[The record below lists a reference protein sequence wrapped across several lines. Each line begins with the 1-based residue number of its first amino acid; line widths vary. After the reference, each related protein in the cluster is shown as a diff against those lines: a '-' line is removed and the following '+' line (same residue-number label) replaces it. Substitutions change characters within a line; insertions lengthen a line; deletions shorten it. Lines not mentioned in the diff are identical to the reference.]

1 MQKFVLYF
9 LQHYFPKMQLFVSMA
24 LDVLWDSVIV
34 ELLSSQ
40 YIQKHDMLTVKSSR
54 QSSKRASQNKLSKIG
69 INSQRKIKMK
79 KYIVHQTG
87 FYIDT

>member
-9 LQHYFPKMQLFVSMA
+9 LQHYFSKMQLFVSMA

-54 QSSKRASQNKLSKIG
+54 QFSKRASQNKLSNIG